1 MFVDPCCA
9 SQKSRVRSLLCVLHC
24 GIHISHQLSAFDPCV
39 KSVRD
44 AETIVTTSRVL
55 HCCGHYR
62 TTIAT
67 RLVEMARLRAV
78 FAPTRPVGA
87 DCDISADIP

>member
-9 SQKSRVRSLLCVLHC
+9 SQKSRVRSLLMRVALRHP
-24 GIHISHQLSAFDPCV
+24 HLTSAFDPCV

-44 AETIVTTSRVL
+44 AETILTTSRVL
-55 HCCGHYR
+55 HCCGYYR

-87 DCDISADIP
+87 DCDNSADIP